1 MLATLF
7 SAALAG
13 LDGRLIRVEVDVA
26 NGLPGLTIVGLPDA
40 ALSEARERVR
50 SAIRNSGFEYPA
62 RRITVN
68 LAPAEVRKAGASFDL
83 AIALGVLIGDG
94 EVRPGT
100 LDWAL
105 LGELS
110 LGGELQPVPGV
121 LPMVAVLV
129 AAGHPRVV
137 VPVPNVA
144 EARLVPGAE
153 PIPAATLAE
162 AVLTVAPRSRKARAG
177 VPPRVVAT
185 TRTAADDRAAPPP
198 GDASIDEVAG
208 PNASVVAVAETFVE
222 PADLAEVRG
231 QAFARWALEV
241 ALAGGHNLLVIGP
254 PGAGKT
260 LLARTVPGLLPPLD
274 DAEALEVTIVASVAG
289 LLLCGDSLRR
299 ARPFRAPHHTAS
311 YAAMVGGGP
320 GVAPGEV
327 TLAHRG
333 VLFLDELAEFDR
345 DVLEALRQPLEDG
358 SVAVARAGRTIR
370 FPARF
375 QLLAATNPCRC
386 GYLDD
391 PVIRCTCRAGEA
403 ERYLRRVSG
412 PLLDR
417 IDCFVAMPR
426 VPPRELLR
434 APEPEA
440 SAPVAAR
447 IAVARAL
454 ALARNGGRP
463 NAALAGRRLRATAML
478 DPTASR
484 LLERMAEQG
493 AYSARSVHRAL
504 RVARTVADLHGNE
517 RIGAA
522 EIAAAISLREP
533 GTELGSRAP

>member
-7 SAALAG
+7 SAALFG

-26 NGLPGLTIVGLPDA
+26 NGLPGLTIVGLPDT

-50 SAIRNSGFEYPA
+50 SAIRNSGFDYPA

-68 LAPAEVRKAGASFDL
+68 LAPAEVRKSGASFDL

-94 EVRPGT
+94 EVRAGP

-110 LGGELQPVPGV
+110 LGGDLRPVPGV

-129 AAGHPRVV
+129 GAGHPRVI
-137 VPVPNVA
+137 VPASNLA
-144 EARLVPGAE
+144 EARLVPRAE
-153 PIPAATLAE
+153 PVAVETLAE
-162 AVLTVAPRSRKARAG
+162 AVRLVAPRSRRARAL
-177 VPPRVVAT
+177 
-185 TRTAADDRAAPPP
+185 
-198 GDASIDEVAG
+198 VAG
-208 PNASVVAVAETFVE
+208 PAGAQVRPVEPSAVAPSGAEAGTATSPPSRSASGVAH
-222 PADLAEVRG
+222 ADLVDLSEVRG
-231 QAFARWALEV
+231 QAFARWAVEV
-241 ALAGGHNLLVIGP
+241 ALAGGHNLLLIGP

-260 LLARTVPGLLPPLD
+260 LLARTVPGLLPPLAD
-274 DAEALEVTIVASVAG
+274 DEALEVTIVASVAG
-289 LLLCGDSLRR
+289 LLVAGDGLRR
-299 ARPFRAPHHTAS
+299 KRPFRAPHHTLS

-320 GVAPGEV
+320 HLAPGEV

-333 VLFLDELAEFDR
+333 ILFLDELAEFDR

-358 SVAVARAGRTIR
+358 NVAIARVGRAVR

-386 GYLDD
+386 GYRDD
-391 PVIRCTCRAGEA
+391 PIVQCSCQPGEA

-426 VPPRELLR
+426 VPSHELLR

-440 SAPVAAR
+440 SAPVARR
-447 IAVARAL
+447 IADAWGV

-463 NAALAGRRLRATAML
+463 NATLVGRRLRVAASLDTAG
-478 DPTASR
+478 TR
-484 LLERMAEQG
+484 LLERMAEG
-493 AYSARSVHRAL
+493 AAYSARSIHRAM
-504 RVARTVADLHGNE
+504 RVARTVADLRGHE
-517 RIGAA
+517 RVAA
-522 EIAAAISLREP
+522 EDIAVAIALRQPDRGASRRAA
-533 GTELGSRAP
+533 

>member
-7 SAALAG
+7 SAALFG

-26 NGLPGLTIVGLPDA
+26 NGLPGLTIVGLPDT

-50 SAIRNSGFEYPA
+50 SAIRNSGFDYPA

-68 LAPAEVRKAGASFDL
+68 LAPAEVRKSGASFDL

-94 EVRPGT
+94 EVRAGP

-110 LGGELQPVPGV
+110 LGGDLRAVPGV

-129 AAGHPRVV
+129 GAGHPRVI
-137 VPVPNVA
+137 VPAANLA
-144 EARLVPGAE
+144 EARLVPGADPVAVE
-153 PIPAATLAE
+153 TLAE
-162 AVLTVAPRSRKARAG
+162 AVRLVAPRSRRARAL
-177 VPPRVVAT
+177 VAQQPR
-185 TRTAADDRAAPPP
+185 AASPAPPP
-198 GDASIDEVAG
+198 PAPAAAKGLAG
-208 PNASVVAVAETFVE
+208 LDPV
-222 PADLAEVRG
+222 DLAEVRG

-241 ALAGGHNLLVIGP
+241 ALAGGHNLLLIGP

-260 LLARTVPGLLPPLD
+260 LLARTVPGLLPPLAD
-274 DAEALEVTIVASVAG
+274 DEALEVTIVASVAG
-289 LLLCGDSLRR
+289 LLVAGDGLRR
-299 ARPFRAPHHTAS
+299 TRPVRSPHHTLS

-320 GVAPGEV
+320 HVAPGEV

-358 SVAVARAGRTIR
+358 SVSIARVGRAVR

-375 QLLAATNPCRC
+375 QLVAATNPCRC
-386 GYLDD
+386 GYFED
-391 PVIRCTCRAGEA
+391 PLVQCSCRPGEA

-426 VPPRELLR
+426 VPAHELLR

-440 SAPVAAR
+440 SAPVARR
-447 IAVARAL
+447 IADAWGVAL
-454 ALARNGGRP
+454 DRNGGRP
-463 NAALAGRRLRATAML
+463 NAALAGRRLRVAAPL
-478 DPTASR
+478 DPTGTR
-484 LLERMAEQG
+484 LLERVAEGG
-493 AYSARSVHRAL
+493 AYSARSIHRAV
-504 RVARTVADLHGNE
+504 RVARTVADLRG
-517 RIGAA
+517 RDR
-522 EIAAAISLREP
+522 IAADDIAVAISLRQP
-533 GTELGSRAP
+533 DRGASRRAA